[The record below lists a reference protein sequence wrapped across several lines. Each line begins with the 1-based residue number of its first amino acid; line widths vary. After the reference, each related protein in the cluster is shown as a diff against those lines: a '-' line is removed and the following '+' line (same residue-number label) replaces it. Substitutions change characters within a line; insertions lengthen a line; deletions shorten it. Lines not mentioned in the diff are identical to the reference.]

1 MNYTCIYFIG
11 HLRHHFPTNRIPD
24 NINYI
29 WSFLIFCQISVL
41 QNYSFIHIFQLLTLD
56 GKQGLI
62 KLSQITHI
70 AASADE

>member
-29 WSFLIFCQISVL
+29 WSFLIFCQLSVL
-41 QNYSFIHIFQLLTLD
+41 QNYSFIHIFQICYYED
-56 GKQGLI
+56 II
-62 KLSQITHI
+62 KLGRENIFYLTVC
-70 AASADE
+70 